1 MILGPI
7 KPPRDELQSLI
18 VRLGV
23 TAAVVLL
30 LALSAVAVSALW
42 GFDRDIQPELLRK
55 VDTLGDALEGDLQ
68 RVVDARIPLAELL
81 GLSAFFDDAVRDN
94 DELSY
99 VALTDARGRLIA
111 ASSGLAHA
119 LGHGSSGV
127 GVGGGGSAALPHD
140 AMPVSERLRAVDRI
154 TAEVDTFIP
163 VGHYLDLGSLIKA
176 RDGTVM
182 AILHLGVP
190 DTLVARRLKDIIA
203 DVGVSLFV
211 AIVITLEVLSV
222 LMALL
227 VRRPLAQLRWVFSQR
242 VVNGNGTG
250 APRHE
255 LDRLVAAAEGLIRH
269 IQERAAR
276 VSLEGGGSFASSSVA
291 VERPTLRRPEWVHI
305 RLPLFVYLLGVELV
319 RSYLVIYI
327 TQFYEPMP
335 GLSREVVI
343 SLPAISWCLAVFLAT
358 PLAVALGRRFS
369 ARTLFVIGCIPTI
382 IASVLMAVAQD
393 MTDLILLRALIGLGT
408 GTVTFSAIVYITE
421 NAPEGELA
429 RGMATYV
436 GASMA
441 GGLGGTAFGA
451 ILADRIGFR
460 PTFDVIAV
468 VVALSALVAW
478 FMLPAD
484 KLIHV
489 DKAKAKVTWRQ
500 MASVVFDRQV
510 LSLSL
515 LSTLP
520 TRIILYGA
528 FTFLLPLLLT
538 GMGIGQ
544 STIGQIMMC
553 YFVAMVVLS
562 PVISAQADRFNC
574 HLQLLIAGGIV
585 SGLAAMMVGNGGDGW
600 EVLAGV
606 ILIGIGQAMVTTT
619 QFSVIPSLMA
629 KQCARFGQASVT
641 STVRTM
647 ERFAALIGPTLMSV
661 ASGIYG
667 FGGAIW
673 WLGVGTLAATGM
685 LWLMQPPRR
694 AALKA
699 GTA

>member
-18 VRLGV
+18 VRLGAI
-23 TAAVVLL
+23 AAVVLL
-30 LALSAVAVSALW
+30 LALSAVALSALW
-42 GFDRDIQPELLRK
+42 VFDRDIQPELLRK

-81 GLSAFFDDAVRDN
+81 GLSTFFDDEVRDN

-111 ASSGLAHA
+111 ASSGLAQA
-119 LGHGSSGV
+119 LGHGSSGA
-127 GVGGGGSAALPHD
+127 GGGSAVLPHD

-154 TAEVDTFIP
+154 AAEVDTFVP

-242 VVNGNGTG
+242 VVNGNGNGVG

-269 IQERAAR
+269 IQERAAQ
-276 VSLEGGGSFASSSVA
+276 VSLEGGGSFTSSSVA
-291 VERPTLRRPEWVHI
+291 VEKPTLRRPEWVHI

-327 TQFYEPMP
+327 TQFYEPIP

-358 PLAVALGRRFS
+358 PLAAALGRRFS
-369 ARTLFVIGCIPTI
+369 ARALFIMGCVPTV

-393 MTDLILLRALIGLGT
+393 MTDLIVLRALIGLGT

-460 PTFDVIAV
+460 PTFDVIAAV
-468 VVALSALVAW
+468 VVVSALVAW
-478 FMLPAD
+478 FMLPAGR
-484 KLIHV
+484 LTRV
-489 DKAKAKVTWRQ
+489 DKTKAKVTWRQ

-562 PVISAQADRFNC
+562 PIIAAQADRFNC

-629 KQCARFGQASVT
+629 KQCTRFGQASVT

-667 FGGAIW
+667 LGGAIW
-673 WLGVGTLAATGM
+673 WLGIGTLVATAI
-685 LWLMQPPRR
+685 LWLMQSHKRVAR
-694 AALKA
+694 AEMA
-699 GTA
+699 